1 MKIHELG
8 NRYFPVAMVNI
19 TNRCTLRCRHC
30 FVYREG
36 NPNRHPKRSSEEM
49 DRFTMLQTLEF
60 LRDKHRIHS
69 MVWMGGEPLLRKNVL
84 CEGLRLFKE
93 NTIVTNGTLDLL
105 DLGRCVY
112 VVSLDGPKEVNDP
125 LRGKGSFRRVMNTL
139 HRIPRDFGPTVQVQC
154 VVTRENQERVGELIP
169 ALQNT
174 RVEGLTYTFYIP
186 RSHDTS
192 SLAWR
197 TLQEREP
204 AVLRVMELKSR
215 YPEFV
220 WNSMGSL
227 KLMLPENAKEITDHC
242 LPKKYLLP
250 LYLDG
255 KEFDV
260 PFCCAGNDVNCEL
273 CGMWGVFH
281 FAAKLKTGT
290 PSRYFPGP
298 FSDLLRQNS

>member
-1 MKIHELG
+1 
-8 NRYFPVAMVNI
+8 
-19 TNRCTLRCRHC
+19 
-30 FVYREG
+30 
-36 NPNRHPKRSSEEM
+36 M

-84 CEGLRLFKE
+84 REGLRLFKE

-105 DLGRCVY
+105 DFGSCVY
-112 VVSLDGPKEVNDP
+112 VVSLDGPEEINDP
-125 LRGKGSFRRVMNTL
+125 LRGKGSFRRVMHTL
-139 HRIPRDFGPTVQVQC
+139 NHIPKGFGPTVQVQC
-154 VVTRENQERVGELIP
+154 VVTRESQDRLGDLI
-169 ALQNT
+169 LLLRNT

-186 RSHDTS
+186 RRHDTS

-197 TLQEREP
+197 TLEDREP
-204 AVLRVMELKSR
+204 AVLRVMELKRR

-220 WNSMGSL
+220 WNSMESL
-227 KLMLPENAKEITDHC
+227 ELMLPANAMAVTSHC
-242 LPKKYLLP
+242 LPKEYLLP

-260 PFCCAGNDVNCEL
+260 PFCCGGNDVNCDL

-281 FAAKLKTGT
+281 FAAKVKSGE

-298 FSDLLRQNS
+298 FPDLPHQNS